1 MQEHCATLGGARRR
15 NVLVVNL
22 DPAAENINYDCAIDV
37 RDLISVEDVMEELGL
52 GPNGGLIYCMEY
64 LLNNL
69 SWLQEQMEPQ
79 GCDGNMEDYWIV
91 DCPGQ
96 IELYTHVPIMR
107 AILDRMANQWGF
119 TPGCMVSVFCVDS
132 TFMCD
137 AQKLISGQLLA
148 LSAMIALE
156 LPHINVLTK
165 GDLLPERDI
174 EAILNLQ
181 TASQLW
187 DMEQDRTSLFARP
200 RNMASIM
207 REDLD
212 DGIDIYGA
220 NDLGFDTENTMTSYT
235 TNSNN
240 SSNNEEVNDKNQKQ
254 LEEEMAHQ
262 RKLEARRRKRHKL
275 TESICGLLDDYTMVG
290 FVPLNINDE
299 ESIDHV
305 LITVDHAVQ
314 YGEDLEVRGAEGD
327 DIELNPNEGGTADD

>member
-15 NVLVVNL
+15 RVLVVNL

-69 SWLQEQMEPQ
+69 DWLQEQMEPQ
-79 GCDGNMEDYWIV
+79 GAEGDMQEYWLV

-107 AILDRMANQWGF
+107 TILDRMQNNWGF

-132 TFMCD
+132 TFCCD
-137 AQKLISGQLLA
+137 AQKMISGQLLA
-148 LSAMIALE
+148 LSAMIAME

-165 GDLLPERDI
+165 GDLLPERDV
-174 EAILNLQ
+174 EAILDLESA
-181 TASQLW
+181 TQLW
-187 DMEQDRTSLFARP
+187 ELEQDRTSLFAMP

-207 REDLD
+207 VEDRGND
-212 DGIDIYGA
+212 DKLYR
-220 NDLGFDTENTMTSYT
+220 T
-235 TNSNN
+235 TIPATA
-240 SSNNEEVNDKNQKQ
+240 EEKTNKTPEEIRRM
-254 LEEEMAHQ
+254 EEESATRQ
-262 RKLEARRRKRHKL
+262 RRLETRRRQRHRL
-275 TESICGLLDDYTMVG
+275 TDSICGLLDDYTMVG
-290 FVPLNINDE
+290 FVPLNVNDE

-305 LITVDHAVQ
+305 LMTVDHAIQ
-314 YGEDLEVRGAEGD
+314 YGEDQEVRGVEGD
-327 DIELNPNEGGTADD
+327 DEIVNPNEDGED